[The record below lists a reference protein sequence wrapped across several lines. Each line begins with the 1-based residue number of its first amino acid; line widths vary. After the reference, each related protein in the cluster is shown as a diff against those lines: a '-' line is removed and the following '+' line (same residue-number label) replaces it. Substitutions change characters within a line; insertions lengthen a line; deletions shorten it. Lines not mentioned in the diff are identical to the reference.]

1 MDLRGS
7 VESLMENLKR
17 YQRQYAVWRFQ
28 SAIARVTR
36 AMEVE
41 MGTVDHR
48 RTDVSVEPASNLLVM
63 RFGNG
68 SSA

>member
-1 MDLRGS
+1 MDLKSS
-7 VESLMENLKR
+7 VDSLMENLRR

-28 SAIARVTR
+28 SAIARVAG

-48 RTDVSVEPASNLLVM
+48 RADASVEPTSDLLVM

-68 SSA
+68 STA